1 MHFKIILAAATAFF
15 VAGSAAV
22 AAANKPAEEGA
33 FMTVMVQASDVGA
46 YRDYLK
52 ANPEAFNRTGAA
64 AGGICIVKSGH
75 AYPGEAFGW
84 AAYPSVKKALQAV
97 ETFDPTEADPALAAL
112 RTVKYVAVW
121 KPITPF
127 RLDPGFERV
136 ERVKIAPNNVEAYRQ
151 QLMKTEAAVQKAG
164 HKDFFVGMLQ
174 SLGGGPREAGTFM
187 IRGITRD
194 GASYGKIADEY
205 YAGAPWAVQNLPRL
219 QSLVEDTESDA
230 IEVCEQFYTAE

>member
-1 MHFKIILAAATAFF
+1 MYRKTLMAAAFAL
-15 VAGSAAV
+15 VATGGVAV
-22 AAANKPAEEGA
+22 AAENKPAEEGA
-33 FMTVMVQASDVGA
+33 FLTVMAQASDVNA

-52 ANPEAFNRTGAA
+52 ANPEAFKETGAS
-64 AGGICIVKSGH
+64 AGGICVVKSGQ
-75 AYPGEAFGW
+75 AYPGEVFGW
-84 AAYPSVKKALQAV
+84 AAYPSVEKALEAV
-97 ETFDPTEADPALAAL
+97 VTFDPNEAAPALAKL
-112 RTVKYVAVW
+112 RTVKYVSVW

-136 ERVKIAPNNVEAYRQ
+136 ERVKIAPKNVEAYRK

-174 SLGGGPREAGTFM
+174 SIGGGTREAGTFM

-205 YAGAPWAVQNLPRL
+205 YAGAPWAAENLPKL

-230 IEVCEQFYTAE
+230 IELCEQFYAAE